1 MKSFRVLMRLALC
14 VVLCF
19 ALSGCGFLM
28 KSIPAGQMSRPTPHA
43 QDHFIKVGDVNYHY
57 AEYPAKG
64 KDILLVHGFAS
75 SSYSWESVAPLL
87 QKQGY
92 HVYALDMKGFGW
104 TDKPLNSQ
112 YDTLTLMYRVKD
124 WMDAVGLKKVIY
136 VGNSLGGAVGVL
148 MTIEFPQKIDKLV
161 LIDAG
166 GYPMKMPMIIRMA
179 SIPGSTFVS
188 KAFFGKWMLSWNLKE
203 VFYHK
208 DWVSQDRIDN
218 YYDRL
223 ATTGAIDAQ
232 ASLISTLDFNAFHR
246 FLERI
251 PYVKTPTLIIWGRD
265 DAWIPLEI
273 GYKFRKELVNS
284 VLCIIP
290 ECGHVP
296 QEEHPALTAKLII
309 DFLNRKITKDMVLPP
324 SSVKPTT

>member
-1 MKSFRVLMRLALC
+1 MKGKPTGEMT
-14 VVLCF
+14 
-19 ALSGCGFLM
+19 
-28 KSIPAGQMSRPTPHA
+28 KPTPFA
-43 QDHFIKVGDVNYHY
+43 KDKFIKVGDVNYHY

-64 KDILLVHGFAS
+64 KDVLLVHGFAS
-75 SSYSWESVAPLL
+75 SSYSWESVAPVL

-104 TDKPLNSQ
+104 SDKPLNSQ
-112 YDTLTLMYRVKD
+112 YDTIALMQGVKG

-148 MTIEFPQKIDKLV
+148 LTIEYPQKIDKLV

-179 SIPGSTFVS
+179 AIPGSTLMA
-188 KAFFGKWMLSWNLKE
+188 KAFFGKWMLNWNLKE
-203 VFYHK
+203 VFYHR
-208 DWVSQDRIDN
+208 DWVSEDRIDN
-218 YYDRL
+218 YYVRL
-223 ATTGAIDAQ
+223 ASPGTIDAQ
-232 ASLISTLDFNAFHR
+232 ASLISTLDFNAFDR
-246 FLERI
+246 FIKRI
-251 PYVKTPTLIIWGRD
+251 PDVKTPTLIIWGKED
-265 DAWIPLEI
+265 VWIPIENA
-273 GYKFRKELVNS
+273 YKFRKDLANS

-296 QEEHPALTAKLII
+296 QEEHPAVTAKLII
-309 DFLNRKITKDMVLPP
+309 DFLNKKIVKDMVLPP